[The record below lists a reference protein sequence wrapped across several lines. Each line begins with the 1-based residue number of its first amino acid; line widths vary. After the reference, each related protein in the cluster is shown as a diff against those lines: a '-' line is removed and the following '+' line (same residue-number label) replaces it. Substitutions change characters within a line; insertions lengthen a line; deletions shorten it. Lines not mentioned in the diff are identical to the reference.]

1 MEGVNTP
8 FAGIIN
14 DFKGRRKCYKQDW
27 LAAFNSGARYVLAYF
42 VQTCPPP
49 NAKHLLFKR

>member
-14 DFKGRRKCYKQDW
+14 DFNGRRKCYKQDW
-27 LAAFNSGARYVLAYF
+27 LAAFNSGVRYV
-42 VQTCPPP
+42 
-49 NAKHLLFKR
+49 